1 MSNYKRSKTYDD
13 YDVSGTNFI
22 DVGINEPVELTEV
35 RYGVGTKSGSE
46 YLAFD
51 FKHMTT
57 GATLSHTE
65 YEPDDKNPENLQ
77 SKIDNQIKRIGHIVT
92 KYRTKEEYN
101 KMLEKVNSFKEFAE
115 GVIAL
120 LNGETVGKKMR
131 IKVVYGNKDFTSLP
145 KYVPFIE
152 SVDEVAKEKSQL
164 RITSI
169 DRITKRNL
177 ETPPETENPFAPP
190 TGATDPEP
198 MKEEVESAKDEVP
211 F

>member
-1 MSNYKRSKTYDD
+1 MSNYKQSKKYDD
-13 YDVSGTNFI
+13 YDASGTNFI
-22 DVGINEPVELTEV
+22 DVGINEPVELVEV
-35 RYGVGTKSGSE
+35 RYGVGTKSGNE
-46 YLAFD
+46 YMAFD
-51 FKHMTT
+51 FRHMTT

-65 YEPDDKNPENLQ
+65 YEPKPSPNDNTPENLQ

-92 KYRTKEEYN
+92 KYIDKAQYDA
-101 KMLEKVNSFKEFAE
+101 MLERVNSFKEFAD

-120 LNGETVGKKMR
+120 LNGKTEGKKMR
-131 IKVVYGNKDFTSLP
+131 LKVVYGSKDFTSLP

-152 SVDEVAKEKSQL
+152 SVDEVSKDASKL

-177 ETPPETENPFAPP
+177 ETPPETENPFAAQ
-190 TGATDPEP
+190 TEP
-198 MKEEVESAKDEVP
+198 DSKQESAEGEKIP